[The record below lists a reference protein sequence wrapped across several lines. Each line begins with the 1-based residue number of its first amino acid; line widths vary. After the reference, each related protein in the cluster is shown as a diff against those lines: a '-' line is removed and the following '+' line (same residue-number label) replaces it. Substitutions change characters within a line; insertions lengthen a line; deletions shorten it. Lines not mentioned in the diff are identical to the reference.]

1 MKKKQFR
8 ARLRLLLVLTLLL
21 LTLIGYAVGKYMED
35 KTIDGR
41 VVFTASLADEVILQE
56 RTAQRQENGSYK
68 LVSPMCGGNDYVLL
82 PGLDIPKDPHII
94 IEGKTAIPA
103 FLFVEVVDNTGN
115 DAIAWAV
122 DTALWE
128 PVPDVAGN
136 VYVYKEV
143 LTATPPDPIYI
154 LAGNQVTVS
163 QHLNC
168 DGRTTDD
175 ALTFRVKLV
184 QKYDGATPKQAYN
197 GYHE

>member
-8 ARLRLLLVLTLLL
+8 TRLRLLLVLTLVLL
-21 LTLIGYAVGKYMED
+21 ALVGYAVGKYAED

-41 VVFTASLADEVILQE
+41 VVFSATLADEVILQE
-56 RTAQRQENGSYK
+56 RTAQRQDNGSYK
-68 LVSPMCGGNDYVLL
+68 LVSPMCKGNAYALI
-82 PGLDIPKDPHII
+82 PGLDIPKDPHIV
-94 IEGKTAIPA
+94 IEGKTTIPA
-103 FLFVEVVDNTGN
+103 FLFLEVVDNIGN

-128 PVPDVAGN
+128 PISDVAGN

-143 LTATPPDPIYI
+143 LTDTPDDPIYI
-154 LAGNQVTVS
+154 LADNQVTVS

-168 DGRTTDD
+168 DGRVTDD

-197 GYHE
+197 GYHD